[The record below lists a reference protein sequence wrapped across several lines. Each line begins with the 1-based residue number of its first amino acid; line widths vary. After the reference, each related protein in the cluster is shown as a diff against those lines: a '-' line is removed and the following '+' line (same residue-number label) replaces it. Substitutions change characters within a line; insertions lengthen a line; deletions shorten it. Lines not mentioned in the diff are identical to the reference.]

1 MKKRVYF
8 LMIFL
13 LALLL
18 TGCSEKSGGSTQY
31 QVYYI
36 STSGTKLVEESYT
49 PESSTSPREVTE
61 ELLEKMGRP
70 QVGSDHVKALPDEV
84 KVEHCVLK
92 AREVDVDF
100 NEAYN
105 DMDPV
110 REILVRAAFVNTLI
124 QVSNVEQVV
133 ITVND
138 EDLVDEAG
146 DVVGGMTAESFIDT
160 KGDGINSYQNGT
172 LSLYFAD
179 SDGSLI
185 ERDAKRPLFFQ
196 FHAGKGDPGRAHQRT
211 GECEASGS
219 SSGGNQGPLGP
230 DGGGHLYGKL

>member
-1 MKKRVYF
+1 
-8 LMIFL
+8 MIFL

-92 AREVDVDF
+92 AREVDVWTSTRPTTIWTRF
-100 NEAYN
+100 G
-105 DMDPV
+105 
-110 REILVRAAFVNTLI
+110 RFW
-124 QVSNVEQVV
+124 S
-133 ITVND
+133 
-138 EDLVDEAG
+138 G
-146 DVVGGMTAESFIDT
+146 
-160 KGDGINSYQNGT
+160 
-172 LSLYFAD
+172 
-179 SDGSLI
+179 
-185 ERDAKRPLFFQ
+185 RPLST
-196 FHAGKGDPGRAHQRT
+196 R
-211 GECEASGS
+211 
-219 SSGGNQGPLGP
+219 
-230 DGGGHLYGKL
+230 

>member
-1 MKKRVYF
+1 MKKRVSF

-49 PESSTSPREVTE
+49 PESHLAERGDGGASG
-61 ELLEKMGRP
+61 KMGRP

-124 QVSNVEQVV
+124 QVIQCG
-133 ITVND
+133 T
-138 EDLVDEAG
+138 
-146 DVVGGMTAESFIDT
+146 GGYHGEW
-160 KGDGINSYQNGT
+160 
-172 LSLYFAD
+172 
-179 SDGSLI
+179 
-185 ERDAKRPLFFQ
+185 RRPC
-196 FHAGKGDPGRAHQRT
+196 G
-211 GECEASGS
+211 
-219 SSGGNQGPLGP
+219 
-230 DGGGHLYGKL
+230 

>member
-1 MKKRVYF
+1 MKKRVSF

-92 AREVDVDF
+92 AREVD
-100 NEAYN
+100 
-105 DMDPV
+105 
-110 REILVRAAFVNTLI
+110 AFHT
-124 QVSNVEQVV
+124 
-133 ITVND
+133 
-138 EDLVDEAG
+138 
-146 DVVGGMTAESFIDT
+146 MT
-160 KGDGINSYQNGT
+160 G
-172 LSLYFAD
+172 
-179 SDGSLI
+179 
-185 ERDAKRPLFFQ
+185 
-196 FHAGKGDPGRAHQRT
+196 
-211 GECEASGS
+211 
-219 SSGGNQGPLGP
+219 
-230 DGGGHLYGKL
+230 